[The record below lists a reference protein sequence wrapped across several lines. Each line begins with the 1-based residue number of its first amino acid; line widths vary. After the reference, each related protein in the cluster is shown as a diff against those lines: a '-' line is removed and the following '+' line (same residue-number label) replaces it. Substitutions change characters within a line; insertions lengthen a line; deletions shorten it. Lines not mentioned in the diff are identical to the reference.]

1 MCMEDIRIA
10 RATRTNI
17 KVFTLAAGQ
26 NLILPY
32 NPNRYALIVGNTS
45 TGTVDITPDT
55 AAAGGRAF
63 RASTSSAPFIFRL
76 VLEGDM
82 VRYPWTAAPSAAG
95 VVVTVIE
102 TELADQ

>member
-1 MCMEDIRIA
+1 MEDIRIA

-17 KVFTLAAGQ
+17 KVLTLASGQ

-55 AAAGGRAF
+55 AAAAGRAF
-63 RASTSSAPFIFRL
+63 RASTSSAPIIFRL

-82 VRYPWTAAPSAAG
+82 VRFPWTATPSSVG